1 MLVFCLIVVLLIE
14 RVYNGMALRNPD
26 KGKLN
31 RTMFTSRWY
40 LSAYKTSIITRQCQL
55 IPSNTSLPKGYID
68 AINLWIII
76 FNCSFLIARCF
87 MPLNKERK
95 CSTYS

>member
-1 MLVFCLIVVLLIE
+1 MVVTLIE
-14 RVYNGMALRNPD
+14 RVYNGMAFRNPD
-26 KGKLN
+26 KGKLH
-31 RTMFTSRWY
+31 RTMFTRRRY

-55 IPSNTSLPKGYID
+55 IPSNASLPKGHINAID
-68 AINLWIII
+68 LWIII
-76 FNCSFLIARCF
+76 FNCSFLIACCF